1 MWTYPS
7 RNFVLAQV
15 KQNGRGQNLQ
25 LLATGRLKM
34 LFFPCFSENPETPPS
49 LFEQSESLH
58 QDLRTKSSFWPLPF
72 GTGREP
78 EKAEELSYRS
88 RLHRRRVHQSSP
100 RVVSMRRALL
110 RPTNMHPGIS
120 MTRLLVAKSHLP
132 HWVLRWQAPFVIML
146 RPPMRHRNLGA

>member
-1 MWTYPS
+1 MNLSFQEFCLSTGQAERHRPESAAPS
-7 RNFVLAQV
+7 HRKIKDA
-15 KQNGRGQNLQ
+15 
-25 LLATGRLKM
+25 
-34 LFFPCFSENPETPPS
+34 FFSCFSENPETPPS

-78 EKAEELSYRS
+78 EKAEELSYWS

-100 RVVSMRRALL
+100 RVVNMRRALL

-132 HWVLRWQAPFVIML
+132 H
-146 RPPMRHRNLGA
+146 